1 MLLRWLREKC
11 ELSQYAGRSKPRPY
25 KSVTSGVLIGWHI
38 KENEMRKMVVFNN
51 VTLDGYY
58 TGLDGDMSWAHK
70 FDPEWQQF
78 TNENAKGSAVLAF
91 GRKTYDMMAGYWPTP
106 MAMKNMPTV
115 AEAMNKQQK
124 LVFSRTMSEAKWNN
138 TRLISGD
145 LATEVPKLKEEPGDD
160 IVIMGSGNLISQLA
174 QLKLID
180 EYQIALTPIVIGKG
194 KSMFDGV
201 DKTNLKLTK
210 SRAFGNGTVM
220 LWYQPA

>member
-1 MLLRWLREKC
+1 L
-11 ELSQYAGRSKPRPY
+11 G
-25 KSVTSGVLIGWHI
+25 I
-38 KENEMRKMVVFNN
+38 KENEMRKIVVFNN

-70 FDPEWQQF
+70 YDPEWMEF
-78 TNENAKGSAVLAF
+78 TNDNAKGGGAVLAF

-106 MAMKNMPTV
+106 MAMQNMPTV
-115 AEAMNKQQK
+115 AEAMNKQPK
-124 LVFSRTMSEAKWNN
+124 LVFSRTMNEAKWNN
-138 TRLISGD
+138 TRLLKGD
-145 LATEVPKLKEEPGDD
+145 LATEVSKIKSEPGDD
-160 IVIMGSGNLISQLA
+160 LVMMGSGNLISQLA

-180 EYQIALTPIVIGKG
+180 EYQIALTPVVIGKG

-210 SRAFGNGTVM
+210 SRAFGNGTVV

>member
-1 MLLRWLREKC
+1 MAPRKRGVE
-11 ELSQYAGRSKPRPY
+11 SYAGRGKPRPY
-25 KSVTSGVLIGWHI
+25 KGDCESRILLPNLHTR
-38 KENEMRKMVVFNN
+38 ENEMRRIVVFNN

-70 FDPEWQQF
+70 YDPEWMEF
-78 TNENAKGSAVLAF
+78 TNSNAKGGGAVLAF

-106 MAMKNMPTV
+106 MAMQNMPAV
-115 AEAMNKQQK
+115 AEAMNKQPK
-124 LVFSRTMSEAKWNN
+124 LVFSRTMNEANWNN
-138 TRLISGD
+138 TRLIKGD
-145 LATEVPKLKEEPGDD
+145 LATEVSKIKSEPGDD

-180 EYQIALTPIVIGKG
+180 EYQIALTPVVIGKG
-194 KSMFDGV
+194 KSLFDGV

-210 SRAFGNGTVM
+210 SRAFGNGTVV

>member
-1 MLLRWLREKC
+1 
-11 ELSQYAGRSKPRPY
+11 
-25 KSVTSGVLIGWHI
+25 
-38 KENEMRKMVVFNN
+38 MRRIVVFNN

-70 FDPEWQQF
+70 FDPEWTEF
-78 TNENAKGSAVLAF
+78 TNENAKGGNAVLAF

-106 MAMKNMPTV
+106 MAMKNMPAV
-115 AEAMNKQQK
+115 AEAMNKQPK
-124 LVFSRTMSEAKWNN
+124 LVFSRTMNEAKWNN
-138 TRLISGD
+138 TRLIKGD
-145 LATEVPKLKEEPGDD
+145 LVTEARKIKSEPGDD

-174 QLKLID
+174 QAKLID

-194 KSMFDGV
+194 KSMFEAV

-210 SRAFGNGTVM
+210 TRAFGNGTVM

>member
-1 MLLRWLREKC
+1 
-11 ELSQYAGRSKPRPY
+11 
-25 KSVTSGVLIGWHI
+25 
-38 KENEMRKMVVFNN
+38 MRKIVVFNN

-106 MAMKNMPTV
+106 MAMKNMPKV
-115 AEAMNKQQK
+115 AEAMNKQPK
-124 LVFSRTMSEAKWNN
+124 LVFSRTMTEAKWNN
-138 TRLISGD
+138 TRLIQGD
-145 LATEVPKLKEEPGDD
+145 LATEARKLKEESGDD

-220 LWYQPA
+220 LWYQSA

>member
-1 MLLRWLREKC
+1 
-11 ELSQYAGRSKPRPY
+11 
-25 KSVTSGVLIGWHI
+25 
-38 KENEMRKMVVFNN
+38 MRKIVVFNN

-106 MAMKNMPTV
+106 MAIKNMPTV
-115 AEAMNKQQK
+115 AEAMNKQPK

-138 TRLISGD
+138 TRLIQGD
-145 LATEVPKLKEEPGDD
+145 LATEARKLKEESGDD

>member
-1 MLLRWLREKC
+1 
-11 ELSQYAGRSKPRPY
+11 
-25 KSVTSGVLIGWHI
+25 
-38 KENEMRKMVVFNN
+38 MRKIVVFNN

-70 FDPEWQQF
+70 YDPEWMEF
-78 TNENAKGSAVLAF
+78 TKENAKGGNTVFGF
-91 GRKTYDMMAGYWPTP
+91 GRITYDMMAGYWPTE

-115 AEAMNKQQK
+115 AEAMNKQPK
-124 LVFSRTMSEAKWNN
+124 LVFSRTMTEAKWNN
-138 TRLISGD
+138 TRLVKGD
-145 LATEVPKLKEEPGDD
+145 LVTEVRKIKSEPGDD

-174 QLKLID
+174 QAKLID
-180 EYQIALTPIVIGKG
+180 EYQIALTPVVIGKG

-220 LWYQPA
+220 LWYQSA